1 MVLDQTYYEDND
13 GLAQGTIIS
22 NSTFY
27 RDHFSCVYAP
37 GFEEYHP
44 EGTRY
49 ESAVA
54 PVSVTHF
61 PYTRCD
67 VFSCNQCA
75 QHVLRYTEFGGYY
88 VDPRGRRINAD
99 LIDQG

>member
-49 ESAVA
+49 ESADA

-61 PYTRCD
+61 PYNRCD

-75 QHVLRYTEFGGYY
+75 QHVCDTQSSGA
-88 VDPRGRRINAD
+88 IT
-99 LIDQG
+99 